1 MTEGR
6 KFLELQADKIEA
18 TLFKHKAPGYVRGGI
33 VTPRFI
39 QFQLTPHPDVKVSRY
54 GLLSEEIA
62 LALGCAHVRVYR
74 SGSSVHIEVPRP
86 HAPPVRLLPL
96 CASLDEGNARGDGG
110 ARRRPPPHTAV
121 LGLDENGAPLLLR
134 INAPDVVHVLIAGTT
149 GSGKSALAR
158 TLLASLARYNA
169 PDALQI
175 VLIDPKQRGFAG
187 LEPLP
192 HVRGPLAGSAPEAVA
207 RLEAVI
213 AEMEERDRNNISRP
227 LLVVAVDELAD
238 LIQTGGKAVEKALTR
253 LAQRG
258 RESGIHLVCCT
269 QKPSAA
275 LIGSATLA
283 NFPVRLV
290 GAVASKDEA
299 RYATGVADSGA
310 EKLGGK
316 GDFLLVAKGSLI
328 RFQAAWLG
336 KDDLAAMQREIGVE
350 PAGDMGAPAPGPETA
365 LALPVVQSSQ
375 AGTARSRARRG
386 GKA

>member
-6 KFLELQADKIEA
+6 KYLELQADKIEA
-18 TLFKHKAPGYVRGGI
+18 TLFKHKAPGYVRGGV

-39 QFQLTPHPDVKVSRY
+39 QFQLSPHPDVKVSRY

-74 SGSSVHIEVPRP
+74 SGSFVHIEVPRP

-96 CASLDEGNARGDGG
+96 CASLGEGARGAGG
-110 ARRRPPPHTAV
+110 ARRGSRRPPANTAV
-121 LGLDENGAPLLLR
+121 LGLDESGAPLLLR
-134 INAPDVVHVLIAGTT
+134 INAPDIVHILVAGTT
-149 GSGKSALAR
+149 GSGKTALVR
-158 TLLASLARYNA
+158 TLLASLAIYNA
-169 PDALQI
+169 PDALQM
-175 VLIDPKQRGFAG
+175 VLIDPKNRGFAG

-192 HVRGPLAGSAPEAVA
+192 HVRGPLAGSAEEAVK
-207 RLEAVI
+207 RLEETV
-213 AEMEERDRNNISRP
+213 AEMEERDRRNVSRP

-238 LIQTGGKAVEKALTR
+238 LMQTGGKAVEKALTR

-258 RESGIHLVCCT
+258 RESGIHLLCCT

-283 NFPVRLV
+283 NFPVRIV
-290 GAVASKDEA
+290 GSVASKDEA

-310 EKLGGK
+310 EKLAGK

-328 RFQAAWLG
+328 RFQGAWLSAEDVKAIHDKLQQG
-336 KDDLAAMQREIGVE
+336 MRQA
-350 PAGDMGAPAPGPETA
+350 
-365 LALPVVQSSQ
+365 VQSS
-375 AGTARSRARRG
+375 AVGLDVA
-386 GKA
+386 

>member
-6 KFLELQADKIEA
+6 KYLELQADKIEA
-18 TLFKHKAPGYVRGGI
+18 TLFKHKAPGCVRGGI

-62 LALGCAHVRVYR
+62 LALGCAHVRIYR
-74 SGSSVHIEVPRP
+74 SGSFVHIEVPRP

-96 CASLDEGNARGDGG
+96 CASLGENARSEGG
-110 ARRRPPPHTAV
+110 ARRRPPANTAV
-121 LGLDENGAPLLLR
+121 LGLDESGAPLLLR

-158 TLLASLARYNA
+158 TLLASLAIYNA

-175 VLIDPKQRGFAG
+175 ILIDPKNRGFAG
-187 LEPLP
+187 LEALP
-192 HVRGPLAGSAPEAVA
+192 HVRGPLASSPEAAVR
-207 RLEAVI
+207 RLEETV
-213 AEMEERDRNNISRP
+213 AEMEERDRHNVNRP

-238 LIQTGGKAVEKALTR
+238 LMQTGGKAVEKALTR

-258 RESGIHLVCCT
+258 RESGIHLLCCT

-283 NFPVRLV
+283 NFPVRIV
-290 GAVASKDEA
+290 GSVASKDEA

-310 EKLGGK
+310 EKLSGK
-316 GDFLLVAKGSLI
+316 GDFLLAAKGSLI
-328 RFQAAWLG
+328 RFQGAWLG
-336 KDDLAAMQREIGVE
+336 AEDLKSVHDQLQQGMR
-350 PAGDMGAPAPGPETA
+350 
-365 LALPVVQSSQ
+365 Q
-375 AGTARSRARRG
+375 AVG
-386 GKA
+386 